1 MKKSKFTL
9 VIVLGLVLCLLCGT
23 TTTFSWFNRPGS
35 ISGDSLTYSG
45 SYNVSNGKDITAVTY
60 AATKDDGSVYSNA
73 QFDFNTLTAVPAHKT
88 KYFCTEVKNTG
99 AAPQSISLF
108 LKNSDSNT
116 LSVGVNS
123 PLRTYKRFT
132 SDSQTS
138 DVVTTPCNVNKKN
151 VYVGFVTADFLP
163 ENFKADRN
171 NLNLG
176 DYFLH
181 YWNDKGSDDAPVNNS
196 FLKKDVE
203 YTLATEGYL
212 NFRANYDISYCT
224 IPYNYNNVKIDKVKM
239 YKKKGNNDK
248 DWYGGD
254 NNDVDK
260 NNTVL
265 WFHWKGNNQD
275 GLTAVYEQTK
285 VNGDLAKAAGIS
297 SFYSK
302 AEAVVGKE
310 FDLSAKAQG
319 TVTYTSSKTDVATVD
334 GNGKVTAIKAG
345 KTTITVTSTG
355 VYGDVITA
363 ECELTVSKE
372 PVKSLYIPIVTNMK
386 VEGTAA
392 GSDPVVTKVYWYIK
406 NDTASNAAYSLG
418 DVQISL

>member
-60 AATKDDGSVYSNA
+60 AASKPDGSEYRTDPFN
-73 QFDFNTLTAVPAHKT
+73 FNTLTTVSAHET
-88 KYFCTEVKNTG
+88 RYFCTEVKNTG
-99 AAPQSISLF
+99 TAPQSISLF
-108 LKNSDSNT
+108 LNNQDNNK

-123 PLRTYKRFT
+123 PLRTYRRVT

-138 DVVTTPCNVNKKN
+138 GVSRTPCNVNKKN
-151 VYVGFVTADFLP
+151 MYVGFVTADFLP
-163 ENFKADRN
+163 ENSKADRN
-171 NLNLG
+171 NLNPG

-181 YWNDKGSDDAPVNNS
+181 YWGNVSGDAPVNNS
-196 FLKKDVE
+196 FLKSSVE
-203 YTLATEGYL
+203 YTLTTQRYL
-212 NFRANYDISYCT
+212 GFRANYDIYCCT
-224 IPYNYNNVKIDKVKM
+224 VPYNCNNVKM
-239 YKKKGNNDK
+239 YKKNGNI
-248 DWYGGD
+248 WYGDTD
-254 NNDVDK
+254 NTNVDI

-265 WFHWKGNNQD
+265 WFSYNENSQD
-275 GLTAVYEQTK
+275 ILTAAYEQTK

-302 AEAVVGKE
+302 AEAVVDKTL
-310 FDLSAKAQG
+310 DLKATAQG
-319 TVTYTSSKTDVATVD
+319 TVTYTSSKNDVATVD
-334 GNGKVTAIKAG
+334 GKGLVTTKKAG

-355 VYGDVITA
+355 VYGDKITA
-363 ECELTVSKE
+363 KCVLTVSKE
-372 PVKSLYIPIVTNMK
+372 PVKSSYIPIVTNMK
-386 VEGTAA
+386 IEGKT
-392 GSDPVVTKVYWYIK
+392 GSEPAVTKVYWYIK
-406 NDTASNAAYSLG
+406 NDTQSNAVYSLG